1 MNRREIILCD
11 PAATTRLGFLLA
23 GALRTG
29 DVIALSGA
37 LGAGKSVLARGIVLA
52 LCPDEA
58 DIPSPTFTLVQTYD
72 AADGTEIWH
81 ADLYRLSDQSEV
93 FELGLIDA
101 FGNDIVL
108 IEWSDRLGYLEPQ
121 DALTIELVI
130 LENDKREV
138 IFSTSSCVWEA
149 RLEKTLQK

>member
-1 MNRREIILCD
+1 MKKTLISNGPLETKAL
-11 PAATTRLGFLLA
+11 
-23 GALRTG
+23 ALRIRENLQNG
-29 DVIALSGA
+29 DIVLLKGEI
-37 LGAGKSVLARGIVLA
+37 GAGKSHFARSLIQAAMDKVE
-52 LCPDEA
+52 DV
-58 DIPSPTFTLVQTYD
+58 PSPTFTLVQTYD
-72 AADGTEIWH
+72 TLVGSIWH

-108 IEWSDRLGYLEPQ
+108 IEWPDRLGYLEPK

>member
-1 MNRREIILCD
+1 MKKTLISNGLLETKALAIRIRENLQNGDIV
-11 PAATTRLGFLLA
+11 LLK
-23 GALRTG
+23 GE
-29 DVIALSGA
+29 I
-37 LGAGKSVLARGIVLA
+37 GAGKSHFARSLIQAAMDKVE
-52 LCPDEA
+52 DV
-58 DIPSPTFTLVQTYD
+58 PSPTFTLVQTYD
-72 AADGTEIWH
+72 TIVGSIWH

-108 IEWSDRLGYLEPQ
+108 IEWPDRLGYLEPQ

-138 IFSTSSCVWEA
+138 IFSTSSCMWEA

>member
-1 MNRREIILCD
+1 MKKTLISNGPLETKAL
-11 PAATTRLGFLLA
+11 
-23 GALRTG
+23 ALRIRENLKNG
-29 DVIALSGA
+29 DIVLLKGEI
-37 LGAGKSVLARGIVLA
+37 GAGKSHFARSLIQAAMDKLEDV
-52 LCPDEA
+52 
-58 DIPSPTFTLVQTYD
+58 PSPTFTLVQTYD
-72 AADGTEIWH
+72 TLVGSIWH

-108 IEWSDRLGYLEPQ
+108 IEWPDRLGYLEPQ

>member
-1 MNRREIILCD
+1 MKKTLISNGPLETKALAIGIRENLQNGDIV
-11 PAATTRLGFLLA
+11 LLK
-23 GALRTG
+23 GE
-29 DVIALSGA
+29 I
-37 LGAGKSVLARGIVLA
+37 GAGKSHFARSLIQAAMDKVE
-52 LCPDEA
+52 DV
-58 DIPSPTFTLVQTYD
+58 PSPTFTLVQTYD
-72 AADGTEIWH
+72 TLVGSIWH
-81 ADLYRLSDQSEV
+81 ADLYRLNDQSEV

-108 IEWSDRLGYLEPQ
+108 IEWPDRLGYLEPQ

>member
-1 MNRREIILCD
+1 MKKTLISNGPLETKAL
-11 PAATTRLGFLLA
+11 
-23 GALRTG
+23 ALRIRENLQNG
-29 DVIALSGA
+29 DIVLLKGEI
-37 LGAGKSVLARGIVLA
+37 GAGKSHFARSLIQAAMDKVE
-52 LCPDEA
+52 DV
-58 DIPSPTFTLVQTYD
+58 PSPTFTLVQTYD
-72 AADGTEIWH
+72 TLVGSIWH

-108 IEWSDRLGYLEPQ
+108 IEWPDRLGYLEPQ

>member
-1 MNRREIILCD
+1 MKKTLISNGPLETKAL
-11 PAATTRLGFLLA
+11 
-23 GALRTG
+23 ALRIRENLQNG
-29 DVIALSGA
+29 DIVLLKGEI
-37 LGAGKSVLARGIVLA
+37 GAGKSHFARSLIQAAMDKVE
-52 LCPDEA
+52 DV
-58 DIPSPTFTLVQTYD
+58 PSPTFTLVQTYD
-72 AADGTEIWH
+72 TLVGYIWH

-101 FGNDIVL
+101 FGNNIVL
-108 IEWSDRLGYLEPQ
+108 IEWPDRLGYLEPQ

-138 IFSTSSCVWEA
+138 IFSTSSCLWEA

>member
-1 MNRREIILCD
+1 YD
-11 PAATTRLGFLLA
+11 TLA
-23 GALRTG
+23 G
-29 DVIALSGA
+29 S
-37 LGAGKSVLARGIVLA
+37 
-52 LCPDEA
+52 
-58 DIPSPTFTLVQTYD
+58 
-72 AADGTEIWH
+72 IWH

-108 IEWSDRLGYLEPQ
+108 IEWPDRLGYLEPQ

-149 RLEKTLQK
+149 RLEKDPTEIKSVLLCFLENLYIKRLTDDFS

>member
-1 MNRREIILCD
+1 MEKLILNGPLETKALALKIRENLQNGDIV
-11 PAATTRLGFLLA
+11 LLK
-23 GALRTG
+23 GE
-29 DVIALSGA
+29 I
-37 LGAGKSVLARGIVLA
+37 GAGKSHFARSLIQAAMDKVE
-52 LCPDEA
+52 DV
-58 DIPSPTFTLVQTYD
+58 PSPTFTLVQTYD
-72 AADGTEIWH
+72 TLVGSIWH

-108 IEWSDRLGYLEPQ
+108 IEWPDRLGYLEPQ

>member
-1 MNRREIILCD
+1 MCIRDRSEI
-11 PAATTRLGFLLA
+11 
-23 GALRTG
+23 
-29 DVIALSGA
+29 
-37 LGAGKSVLARGIVLA
+37 
-52 LCPDEA
+52 
-58 DIPSPTFTLVQTYD
+58 
-72 AADGTEIWH
+72 
-81 ADLYRLSDQSEV
+81 

-108 IEWSDRLGYLEPQ
+108 IEWPDRLGYLEPQ

>member
-1 MNRREIILCD
+1 MKRTLLSNGPLETKTLATEIKEHLQN
-11 PAATTRLGFLLA
+11 
-23 GALRTG
+23 G
-29 DVIALSGA
+29 DVILLKGEI
-37 LGAGKSVLARGIVLA
+37 GAGKSHFARSLIQAAMDKV
-52 LCPDEA
+52 EEV
-58 DIPSPTFTLVQTYD
+58 PSPTFTLVQTYD
-72 AADGTEIWH
+72 TKIGSIWH

-108 IEWSDRLGYLEPQ
+108 IEWPDRLGYLEPQ

>member
-1 MNRREIILCD
+1 MKKTLISNGPLETKAL
-11 PAATTRLGFLLA
+11 
-23 GALRTG
+23 ALRIRENLKNG
-29 DVIALSGA
+29 DIVLLKGEI
-37 LGAGKSVLARGIVLA
+37 GAGKSHFARSLIQAAMDKVE
-52 LCPDEA
+52 DV
-58 DIPSPTFTLVQTYD
+58 PSPTFTLVQTYD
-72 AADGTEIWH
+72 TLVGSIWH

-108 IEWSDRLGYLEPQ
+108 IEWPDRLGYLEPQ

>member
-1 MNRREIILCD
+1 MKKTLISNGLLETKALAIRIRENLQNGDIV
-11 PAATTRLGFLLA
+11 LLK
-23 GALRTG
+23 GE
-29 DVIALSGA
+29 I
-37 LGAGKSVLARGIVLA
+37 GAGKSHFARSLIQAAMDKVE
-52 LCPDEA
+52 DV
-58 DIPSPTFTLVQTYD
+58 PSPTITLVQTYD
-72 AADGTEIWH
+72 TIVGSIWH

-108 IEWSDRLGYLEPQ
+108 IEWPDRLGYLEPQ
-121 DALTIELVI
+121 DALTVELVI

-138 IFSTSSCVWEA
+138 IFSTSSCMWEA

>member
-1 MNRREIILCD
+1 MKKTLISNGPLETKAL
-11 PAATTRLGFLLA
+11 
-23 GALRTG
+23 ALRIRENLQNG
-29 DVIALSGA
+29 DVVLLKGEI
-37 LGAGKSVLARGIVLA
+37 GAGKSHFARSLIQA
-52 LCPDEA
+52 AMDEVE
-58 DIPSPTFTLVQTYD
+58 DVPSPTFTLVQTYD
-72 AADGTEIWH
+72 TLVGSIWH

-108 IEWSDRLGYLEPQ
+108 IEWPDRLGYLEPQ

-130 LENDKREV
+130 LEYDKREV

>member
-1 MNRREIILCD
+1 MKKTLISNGPLETKAL
-11 PAATTRLGFLLA
+11 
-23 GALRTG
+23 ALRIRENLQNG
-29 DVIALSGA
+29 DIVLLKGEI
-37 LGAGKSVLARGIVLA
+37 GAGKSHFARSLIQAAMDKV
-52 LCPDEA
+52 EEV
-58 DIPSPTFTLVQTYD
+58 PSPTFTLVQTYD
-72 AADGTEIWH
+72 TVVGSIWH
-81 ADLYRLSDQSEV
+81 ADLYRLNDQSEV

-108 IEWSDRLGYLEPQ
+108 IEWPDRLGYLEPQ

>member
-1 MNRREIILCD
+1 MKKTLISNGPLETQAL
-11 PAATTRLGFLLA
+11 
-23 GALRTG
+23 ALRLRENLKNG
-29 DVIALSGA
+29 DIVLLKGEI
-37 LGAGKSVLARGIVLA
+37 GAGKSHFARSLIQAAMDKV
-52 LCPDEA
+52 EEV
-58 DIPSPTFTLVQTYD
+58 PSPTFTLVQTYD
-72 AADGTEIWH
+72 TVVGSIWH
-81 ADLYRLSDQSEV
+81 ADLYRLNDQSEV

-108 IEWSDRLGYLEPQ
+108 IEWPDRLGYLEPQ